1 MKELVIVDKI
11 TLNKVS
17 SPANRIVLEDASIIQ
32 TKLHRED
39 VQEFLQDG
47 NTLIIK
53 LKNGEVIT
61 IENFFA
67 QYEDGLVSDLVF
79 EDDECA
85 FLWFDFT
92 NGVAS
97 FKEIAGLE
105 VLLPPV
111 SSSFGGLVPWLVGGG
126 LVAGGI
132 GLAGGSGGS
141 SSSKPPVERP
151 QVEVS
156 ITPDGTI
163 VLTYPKN
170 TDPTSITTDK
180 IIVKDPNGNDI
191 VVDFGTPVTQPD
203 GSITVTGKVPEGVDG
218 SITVTVPEG
227 SYEDTA
233 GNPGLPGQANGGE
246 GTPVDTDRPQVEVTV
261 TPNGDIVLTYPDDTD
276 PSSITT
282 DKIIVKDPNGKDI
295 VVEFGTPVTQ
305 PDGSITVTG
314 KVPEGV
320 DGSIT
325 VTVPEG
331 SYEDT
336 AGNPGLPGQA
346 NGGEGTPVD
355 TDRPQVEVSVT
366 PNGDIVLTYPDDTD
380 PSSITTDKITV
391 KDPTGKDIIVDFGTP
406 VTQPDGSITVTGK
419 VPVGVDGTITVTVP
433 ESSYEDTTGNPGLP
447 GQANGG
453 EGTPV

>member
-1 MKELVIVDKI
+1 MKELVVVDKI

-17 SPANRIVLEDASIIQ
+17 LSANRIVLEDASIIQ

-105 VLLPPV
+105 VLLPPA

-132 GLAGGSGGS
+132 GLAGGSSGS
-141 SSSKPPVERP
+141 NSSKPPVERP

-170 TDPTSITTDK
+170 TDPSTITPDQIT
-180 IIVKDPNGNDI
+180 VKDPNGNDI
-191 VVDFGTPVTQPD
+191 VVEFGTPETQPD
-203 GSITVTGKVPEGVDG
+203 GSITVTGKVPEGTD
-218 SITVTVPEG
+218 STITVTVPEG
-227 SYEDTA
+227 SYEDTT
-233 GNPGLPGQANGGE
+233 GNPGQPGT
-246 GTPVDTDRPQVEVTV
+246 GTGTVDTDRPQVEVTV
-261 TPNGDIVLTYPDDTD
+261 TPNG
-276 PSSITT
+276 
-282 DKIIVKDPNGKDI
+282 
-295 VVEFGTPVTQ
+295 
-305 PDGSITVTG
+305 
-314 KVPEGV
+314 
-320 DGSIT
+320 
-325 VTVPEG
+325 
-331 SYEDT
+331 
-336 AGNPGLPGQA
+336 
-346 NGGEGTPVD
+346 
-355 TDRPQVEVSVT
+355 
-366 PNGDIVLTYPDDTD
+366 
-380 PSSITTDKITV
+380 
-391 KDPTGKDIIVDFGTP
+391 
-406 VTQPDGSITVTGK
+406 
-419 VPVGVDGTITVTVP
+419 
-433 ESSYEDTTGNPGLP
+433 
-447 GQANGG
+447 
-453 EGTPV
+453 